1 MNLITRRKI
10 NCKKC
15 CYSQLLETLAT
26 YTRNAWQIF
35 EKSETKRHMYISQS
49 KQASHMHFHSNKRQ
63 MYGSKSK
70 QAFSYYHTFVSFDMA
85 YKTRQD
91 KTRTNHLTAKK
102 QLL

>member
-1 MNLITRRKI
+1 
-10 NCKKC
+10 
-15 CYSQLLETLAT
+15 
-26 YTRNAWQIF
+26 
-35 EKSETKRHMYISQS
+35 MYINQS

-91 KTRTNHLTAKK
+91 KTRQDKNQPPDRQKTIIVNVELIFKLNRSSH
-102 QLL
+102 Q